1 MIKVSVLYPNS
12 ESATF
17 DIDYYRNTHLPL
29 VAELVGEA
37 LISAHA
43 DVGLAGGAPGEA
55 PAYIAMGH
63 LTFESVETF
72 QQSFG
77 PHQGAILADIANFT
91 NTQPTVQISNIAQ

>member
-63 LTFESVETF
+63 LTFESVEAF

>member
-63 LTFESVETF
+63 LTFESVESF

-91 NTQPTVQISNIAQ
+91 NTQPTVQISDIAQ